1 MEAGG
6 FYENGFREALDS
18 LYEKYGKY
26 GYEREFLA
34 DLLNSGI
41 GEHEFSVRAAYNGI
55 RMSLAQ
61 FTGEH
66 ELFSIED
73 VMEITGESREELLER
88 IEECREELTAAGEN
102 PDDYFIPTEPK
113 SDKITWFFP
122 HGLPS

>member
-1 MEAGG
+1 MRMT
-6 FYENGFREALDS
+6 FQEALDN
-18 LYEKYGKY
+18 LYSKYGKY
-26 GYEREFLA
+26 GCEREFLA

-41 GEHEFSVRAAYNGI
+41 GEHEFGVRAAYNGI

-73 VMEITGESREELLER
+73 VMEITGESREEILER

-113 SDKITWFFP
+113 LDKITWFFT

>member
-1 MEAGG
+1 MRMT
-6 FYENGFREALDS
+6 FREALDS

-41 GEHEFSVRAAYNGI
+41 GEHEFGVRAAYNGI

-73 VMEITGESREELLER
+73 VMEITGESREEILER

-113 SDKITWFFP
+113 LDKITWFFP

>member
-1 MEAGG
+1 MGMT
-6 FYENGFREALDS
+6 FQEALDS

-26 GYEREFLA
+26 GCERAFLA

-41 GEHEFSVRAAYNGI
+41 GEYEFSVRVAYNGM
-55 RMSLAQ
+55 RMCLAHE
-61 FTGEH
+61 TGEH

-73 VMEITGESREELLER
+73 VMEITGESREELLDR

-113 SDKITWFFP
+113 PDKVTWFFP

>member
-1 MEAGG
+1 MRMT
-6 FYENGFREALDS
+6 FQEALNS

-26 GYEREFLA
+26 GCEREFLA

-41 GEHEFSVRAAYNGI
+41 GEHEFSVRAAYNGV
-55 RMSLAQ
+55 RMSLAH

-66 ELFSIED
+66 EYFSLED
-73 VMEITGESREELLER
+73 VMEITGESKGEILSR

-113 SDKITWFFP
+113 PEKVTWFFP